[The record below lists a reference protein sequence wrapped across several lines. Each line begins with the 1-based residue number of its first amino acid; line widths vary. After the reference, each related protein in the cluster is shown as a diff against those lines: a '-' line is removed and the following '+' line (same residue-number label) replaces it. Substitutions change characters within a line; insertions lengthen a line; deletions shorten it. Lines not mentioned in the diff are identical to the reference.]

1 MIEDEQIRIEL
12 MATQFWLRALFMH
25 VATGTP
31 PSSVS
36 VQEYLTELKNSAPQD
51 CCPHGLSPADWD
63 NEHLLHYPCYERV
76 GLQIMETL
84 QSLERKLAP
93 LATHGRH

>member
-31 PSSVS
+31 PSSFS

-51 CCPHGLSPADWD
+51 GAGGLSPADWD
-63 NEHLLHYPCYERV
+63 TEHLLHYPCYERV

-84 QSLERKLAP
+84 LSLERKLAP

>member
-25 VATGTP
+25 MATGTP
-31 PSSVS
+31 PTSIS

-51 CCPHGLSPADWD
+51 YGSSLSPADWD
-63 NEHLLHYPCYERV
+63 QEHLLHYPCYERV
-76 GLQIMETL
+76 GLQIIETL

-93 LATHGRH
+93 LAVHGGH